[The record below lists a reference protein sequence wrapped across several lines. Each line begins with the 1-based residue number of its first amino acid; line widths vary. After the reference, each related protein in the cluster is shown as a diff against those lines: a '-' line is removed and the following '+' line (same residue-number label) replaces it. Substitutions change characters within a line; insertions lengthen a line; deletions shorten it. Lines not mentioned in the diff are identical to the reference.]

1 MTGDAADTSA
11 SPLFQPL
18 MLRSIEIPNRLIVS
32 PMCQYSADGDG
43 VATDY
48 HLVQLGRYALGGFG
62 LAVVEATAV
71 TREGRITHGDLGLW
85 SDDQIPGL
93 SRLASFLTA
102 QGTVPGIQLG
112 HAGPKSSSQ
121 KPWEGNSPLGPEDA
135 ARGVA
140 PWLTVSVSTEPVPTR
155 APAPA
160 ALSVNAI
167 GDVIGAYAAAARRA
181 LQAGFQYL
189 EVHAAHGYLLHRFL
203 SPLTNRR
210 TDEYGVSGEGRQRLL
225 FEVVSAVRSVWPAD
239 LPLGVRIS
247 AVDGVAG
254 DIDLGDTIALS
265 RGLKRLGV
273 DIIDCSS
280 GGIGGAYQQSIHP
293 GFQVPYAEAVRKE
306 ADIATIAVGLILD
319 PRQAEQVI
327 AGGQADLVAL
337 AREALVNPNWAAR
350 ARTEL
355 KVDERPFDNWHP
367 QAAWWLAGRGK
378 VLSDLGMEV
387 I

>member
-1 MTGDAADTSA
+1 M
-11 SPLFQPL
+11 
-18 MLRSIEIPNRLIVS
+18 VS
-32 PMCQYSADGDG
+32 PMCQYSADDDG

-71 TREGRITHGDLGLW
+71 TRDGRITHGDLGLW

-93 SRLASFLTA
+93 SKLADFLTRH
-102 QGTVPGIQLG
+102 GTVPGIQLG

-121 KPWEGNSPLGPEDA
+121 KPWEGNGPLGPEDA
-135 ARGVA
+135 ARGAA
-140 PWLTVSVSTEPVPTR
+140 PWQTVSVDTQPSRTGG
-155 APAPA
+155 PAPL
-160 ALSVNAI
+160 ALSPEGIADIV
-167 GDVIGAYAAAARRA
+167 DAYAAAARRA
-181 LQAGFQYL
+181 KEAGFQYL

-203 SPLTNRR
+203 SPLTNTR
-210 TDEYGVSGEGRQRLL
+210 TDEYGGSREGRQRMLL
-225 FEVVSAVRSVWPAD
+225 EVVSAVRSVWSGD
-239 LPLGVRIS
+239 LPLSVRIS

-254 DIDLGDTIALS
+254 DVDLADTIAL
-265 RGLKRLGV
+265 GHALKQIGV

-280 GGIGGAYQQSIHP
+280 GGIGGAYQQPIHP

-306 ADIATIAVGLILD
+306 AEIPTIAVGLILN
-319 PRQAEQVI
+319 PLQAEQVV
-327 AGGQADLVAL
+327 ADGHADLVAL

-355 KVDERPFDNWHP
+355 KVDERPFDSWHP
-367 QAAWWLAGRGK
+367 QAAWWLAGRGR
-378 VLSDLGMEV
+378 VLDSLGMDV